1 MAGPCDQ
8 AWARTNLYCKL
19 IDGGFLQNCVVDS
32 GGVRTAAAL
41 GPRWQPPARFSPHNP
56 VCCQPRPR
64 LALPTHFATL
74 PRFAGSAALPGWAR
88 PDNRGHTG
96 LIYEEKFNQFHFTSP
111 PEAYIY
117 LQINWNKVWVFPT
130 VSTILQMPCICS
142 NLQFAKMWWCSLR
155 YHWSFLSRC
164 YGLWLVIVLLPRKN
178 P

>member
-1 MAGPCDQ
+1 MAGPSGQ

-41 GPRWQPPARFSPHNP
+41 GPVAATGKVFTSQPSLLPAPAS
-56 VCCQPRPR
+56 PR

-96 LIYEEKFNQFHFTSP
+96 LIYEDRADKIQSISFYFP

-117 LQINWNKVWVFPT
+117 LQIN
-130 VSTILQMPCICS
+130 
-142 NLQFAKMWWCSLR
+142 
-155 YHWSFLSRC
+155 
-164 YGLWLVIVLLPRKN
+164 
-178 P
+178 